1 MGALRAMP
9 ALLMR
14 TSIWKRESV
23 AGEKCSRA
31 EAMRED
37 APAGALMSAW
47 TGTARMLWVEER
59 RAARE
64 AARSVEEAEV

>member
-14 TSIWKRESV
+14 TSIRKGELL
-23 AGEKCSRA
+23 AEKCSRA

-37 APAGALMSAW
+37 APAGVLMSAW

-64 AARSVEEAEV
+64 AARSVEAAEV